1 MSIDNQLNRHIE
13 TKYTKPNEQSEAVRS
28 HFSQEKYKDFLRKI
42 RDYKDFSTFKSNDIY
57 QMTVREGEL
66 KIKEIVFC
74 TDERPVG
81 RFFPLRHVWQTYTW
95 SYWPQEYNIVIFLDE
110 EDHVNVNVNDVVTD
124 LDKALKFL
132 DYALFESN

>member
-1 MSIDNQLNRHIE
+1 
-13 TKYTKPNEQSEAVRS
+13 
-28 HFSQEKYKDFLRKI
+28 
-42 RDYKDFSTFKSNDIY
+42 
-57 QMTVREGEL
+57 MTVREGEL

-74 TDERPVG
+74 TDKRPAG

-124 LDKALKFL
+124 LDKASRFL